1 MMDLISRIAGK
12 EKAKENAM
20 SDKQKKIIDTF
31 KKIVPDLSDVEQEK
45 ILAFG
50 QGVET
55 VINSRKENENGK
67 VHSNNH

>member
-1 MMDLISRIAGK
+1 
-12 EKAKENAM
+12 M

-67 VHSNNH
+67 VHSNNR